1 MKDSLMHYGVKG
13 MKWGVRKDQDRTVF
27 ISGSS
32 KTQSKDS
39 PYYRKDLPSSVK
51 ITLDSYISDNAK
63 IVIGDAPG
71 IDRQVQDYL
80 ASKQYKNVEIY
91 SPGKQTRYLAD
102 STWTS
107 HLIDSSY
114 EEGSKEWLAAKDVV
128 MESVSTEGLAIVL
141 PNGGASATRKNVD
154 RLIANNKDVSIYE
167 LNEVEDDDRWLRHD
181 ELYHHGVK
189 GMKWGVRRYQNYDGS
204 LKRMPRRSQSLKN
217 TARGYMTGHYLRNR
231 LNKNLPQNDAEAER
245 RGWRKLSDK
254 DSSMHQFHQEDGVK
268 NSKWVSPS
276 GHREV
281 VFTGKGE
288 NQHITTDP
296 RDMGTYNIFD
306 PKKHPF
312 GHATFDVMPYILLG
326 NSMSD
331 NTTMYDR
338 VVDSVKNYMANKS
351 IDDIDDY
358 SIELAKKRLG

>member
-1 MKDSLMHYGVKG
+1 MY
-13 MKWGVRKDQDRTVF
+13 
-27 ISGSS
+27 
-32 KTQSKDS
+32 
-39 PYYRKDLPSSVK
+39 K
-51 ITLDSYISDNAK
+51 I
-63 IVIGDAPG
+63 IV
-71 IDRQVQDYL
+71 
-80 ASKQYKNVEIY
+80 Y
-91 SPGKQTRYLAD
+91 S
-102 STWTS
+102 
-107 HLIDSSY
+107 
-114 EEGSKEWLAAKDVV
+114 
-128 MESVSTEGLAIVL
+128 
-141 PNGGASATRKNVD
+141 
-154 RLIANNKDVSIYE
+154 
-167 LNEVEDDDRWLRHD
+167 D

-204 LKRMPRRSQSLKN
+204 LKRMPRRNQSLKN

-231 LNKNLPQNDAEAER
+231 LNKNLPQNDAEAEK

-306 PKKHPF
+306 PHKYPL
-312 GHATFDVMPYILLG
+312 GHATFDVLPYVILG

-338 VVDSVKNYMANKS
+338 IVDSVKNYMANKS
-351 IDDIDDY
+351 IDELDDY

>member
-1 MKDSLMHYGVKG
+1 MYKL
-13 MKWGVRKDQDRTVF
+13 
-27 ISGSS
+27 
-32 KTQSKDS
+32 
-39 PYYRKDLPSSVK
+39 
-51 ITLDSYISDNAK
+51 
-63 IVIGDAPG
+63 IV
-71 IDRQVQDYL
+71 
-80 ASKQYKNVEIY
+80 Y
-91 SPGKQTRYLAD
+91 S
-102 STWTS
+102 
-107 HLIDSSY
+107 
-114 EEGSKEWLAAKDVV
+114 
-128 MESVSTEGLAIVL
+128 
-141 PNGGASATRKNVD
+141 
-154 RLIANNKDVSIYE
+154 
-167 LNEVEDDDRWLRHD
+167 D

-204 LKRMPRRSQSLKN
+204 LKRTPRRSQSLKN

-296 RDMGTYNIFD
+296 RDIGTYNIFD

-351 IDDIDDY
+351 IDDMDDY